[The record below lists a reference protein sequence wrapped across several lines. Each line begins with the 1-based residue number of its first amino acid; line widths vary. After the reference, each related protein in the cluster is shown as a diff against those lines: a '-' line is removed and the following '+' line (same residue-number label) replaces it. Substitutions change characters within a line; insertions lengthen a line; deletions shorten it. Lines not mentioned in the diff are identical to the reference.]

1 MPDAR
6 TGKKPF
12 AARRN
17 FGLEEGVVFMMK
29 RVFAVLAFAVALSGG
44 VAVAVEEPKF
54 HVSVH
59 EGAFEV
65 RDYPALVAAEV
76 EVGGTREEASNAG
89 FRLLAG
95 YIFGGNTRRESIAMT
110 APVVQAPA
118 ASQKIP
124 MTAPV
129 IQTGNAGAW
138 TVRFIMPEGSTL
150 QSLPTPNNP
159 QVKLITLPPQ
169 RFAVVRFSGLAGQ
182 ADVVQRT
189 ETLRAFIGRRGL
201 TAAGPPSLA
210 RYNPPWTLWFMRR
223 NEVMIPL
230 AS

>member
-1 MPDAR
+1 M
-6 TGKKPF
+6 
-12 AARRN
+12 
-17 FGLEEGVVFMMK
+17 
-29 RVFAVLAFAVALSGG
+29 
-44 VAVAVEEPKF
+44 AVEEPKF
-54 HVSVH
+54 QVSVH

-76 EVGGTREEASNAG
+76 EVSGSREEAANAG

-110 APVVQAPA
+110 APVVQAPTS
-118 ASQKIP
+118 SQKIP

-138 TVRFIMPEGSTL
+138 TVRFIMPEGATL
-150 QSLPTPNNP
+150 QSLPMPNNP
-159 QVKLITLPPQ
+159 QVKLVALAPQ

-182 ADVVQRT
+182 ADVAQRT
-189 ETLRAFIGRRGL
+189 ETLRAFIARRGL